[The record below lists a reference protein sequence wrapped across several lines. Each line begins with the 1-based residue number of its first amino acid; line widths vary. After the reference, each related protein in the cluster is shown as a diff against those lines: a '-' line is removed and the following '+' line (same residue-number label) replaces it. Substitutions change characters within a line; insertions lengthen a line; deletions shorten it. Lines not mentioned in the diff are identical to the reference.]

1 MTVGLADAQR
11 ARTVIATHVLR
22 TPLVSS
28 HSLGERI
35 GAEAF
40 LKLENLQRT
49 GSFKVRGAVNAMSRL
64 TPAARAAGVVTMS
77 AGNAAQAIA
86 YAGRANGVRVTVVM
100 PETAPQTKIAATRGY
115 GAEIRF
121 AAEM

>member
-11 ARTVIATHVLR
+11 ARTAIAGHILR

-35 GAEAF
+35 GAEAYI
-40 LKLENLQRT
+40 KLENLQRT
-49 GSFKVRGAVNAMSRL
+49 GSFKVRGAVNAVGNL
-64 TPAARAAGVVTMS
+64 GPAARRAGVVTFS

-86 YAGRANGVRVTVVM
+86 YAGRAAGVGGTGGVAGT
-100 PETAPQTKIAATRGY
+100 
-115 GAEIRF
+115 GA
-121 AAEM
+121 

>member
-1 MTVGLADAQR
+1 MTVSLADAQR
-11 ARTVIATHVLR
+11 ARPAIASHILR

-35 GAEAF
+35 GAEAH

-49 GSFKVRGAVNAMSRL
+49 GSFKVRGAVYAMSRL
-64 TPAARAAGVVTMS
+64 GPAARAAGVVTMS

-86 YAGRANGVRVTVVM
+86 YAGRAQGVRVTVVM
-100 PETAPQTKIAATRGY
+100 PDTAPKAKMSVRATPS
-115 GAEIRF
+115 A
-121 AAEM
+121 

>member
-11 ARTVIATHVLR
+11 ARTAIVGHILR

-49 GSFKVRGAVNAMSRL
+49 GSFKGRGGGNAMSPL
-64 TPAARAAGVVTMS
+64 SPEAPRAGEGNMS
-77 AGNAAQAIA
+77 RRTGADAIA
-86 YAGRANGVRVTVVM
+86 DGGRPQGRHASGCI
-100 PETAPQTKIAATRGY
+100 PEGGP
-115 GAEIRF
+115 
-121 AAEM
+121 

>member
-22 TPLVSS
+22 TPVVSS
-28 HSLGERI
+28 HWLGERI

-49 GSFKVRGAVNAMSRL
+49 GSFKVRGAINAMSRL
-64 TPAARAAGVVTMS
+64 SPAARAAGVVTMS

-86 YAGRANGVRVTVVM
+86 YAGRAQGVRGTGAR
-100 PETAPQTKIAATRGY
+100 PGPAPRT
-115 GAEIRF
+115 
-121 AAEM
+121 

>member
-11 ARTVIATHVLR
+11 ARPVIAGHILR
-22 TPLVSS
+22 TPQVSS
-28 HSLGERI
+28 HSLGDRI

-49 GSFKVRGAVNAMSRL
+49 GSFKVRGAVHAVARL
-64 TPAARAAGVVTMS
+64 SGEARAAGIVTMS

-86 YAGRANGVRVTVVM
+86 YAGRAQGVKVTVVM
-100 PETAPQTKIAATRGY
+100 PESAPKTKIAATRGY
-115 GAEIRF
+115 GADI
-121 AAEM
+121 